1 VHGSPRARP
10 LVEDGGVDSAG
21 TEGWHDPCTI
31 SSPAGNQ
38 QDAATETDKQ
48 DPEGGFQTMKKLLSI
63 LCLSIL
69 LMPLAACSVEQTEEG
84 ELPNVD
90 VNATEGEMPEYDVD
104 AADVEVGTETKE
116 IEVPDVDIEPPAE
129 DEAEDMTEGENEPP
143 AN

>member
-1 VHGSPRARP
+1 
-10 LVEDGGVDSAG
+10 
-21 TEGWHDPCTI
+21 
-31 SSPAGNQ
+31 
-38 QDAATETDKQ
+38 
-48 DPEGGFQTMKKLLSI
+48 MKKLLSI

-90 VNATEGEMPEYDVD
+90 VNAEGGEMPEYDVD

-116 IEVPDVDIEPPAE
+116 IEVPDIDIQSPEE
-129 DEAEDMTEGENEPP
+129 DEAEDMAEGENEPP